1 MSILHSIQNLDEEL
15 LLLIQ
20 QYLRSD
26 ILTPV
31 MKMITFL
38 GNGGWFW
45 ILCAVILLV
54 SPKTRKVGCAASL
67 SIIFGAL
74 VTNVLLKAFCSDRC
88 PDSADRKTDRFFFP
102 VRTYDSI
109 FCSCVGDSADVSEE
123 IRCSGSDPGCTCGF
137 FQTVSGGSLSYGCS
151 CRIPGGTGG
160 QYVVCVVGKE
170 KRSLCTLTR
179 YSIDTWKLNGVQ

>member
-26 ILTPV
+26 ILTPA

-38 GNGGWFW
+38 GNGGGFW

-74 VTNVLLKAFCSDRC
+74 VTNVLLKNLVARARPFAVIDA

-160 QYVVCVVGKE
+160 QYVVCVLVRK
-170 KRSLCTLTR
+170 KDLHAL
-179 YSIDTWKLNGVQ
+179 